1 MLETISIFIHLG
13 YLSLY
18 LIYLKFLNQLSKE
31 KIIFILLL
39 VYFFLPGRFSTLQ
52 VFDIY
57 FSKIYILI
65 FLFPLFIN
73 EIINLFKNLKNKK
86 NINFTVF
93 LIFVP
98 AAYLM
103 LFFLKSKTLA
113 NLGFNLHF
121 KNYFLD
127 LLNTV
132 IFLIFI
138 FNDKKLNLKQMSKYV
153 EKFIFIA
160 SIFLIF
166 ELFVFLLF
174 KIKNI
179 NFYDTNGAF
188 NSIFFPSFF
197 VTSLFTGIAILF
209 AIYNFVKYKKYWNL
223 PIIFLL
229 SSIII
234 FNIESRAIILSL
246 AISSLILIFVLFKKN
261 IVMRFSIIFLFLFI
275 SKISFNFDQCTY
287 LESNFF
293 KTLKNFQI
301 NPKNLC
307 DYESSYYRLGL
318 LHREID
324 VILSN
329 LPFGVG
335 PGVGKFYYNDIDT
348 LNYLYPD
355 KINGNKLREI
365 YADILDVH
373 FENTQIYPPQA
384 SNLFTDVLMSYGIFI
399 IIFIFYFFK
408 FVSKTYGISKNNFMN
423 IYSIGILFIFLNF
436 IFNSTSGLIM
446 LQILMTLLA
455 LTYRSEKDVQKI

>member
-13 YLSLY
+13 YLTLY
-18 LIYLKFLNQLSKE
+18 LIYLKFLNILSKE

-39 VYFFLPGRFSTLQ
+39 AYFFLPGRFSTLQ

-57 FSKIYILI
+57 FSKIYIFI
-65 FLFPLFIN
+65 FLLPLFFK
-73 EIINLFKNLKNKK
+73 EIINLILNFKNNK
-86 NINFTVF
+86 NINFSLF
-93 LIFVP
+93 LILIPV
-98 AAYLM
+98 AYLI
-103 LFFLKSKTLA
+103 LFFLKSKTLT

-127 LLNTV
+127 LVNTV
-132 IFLIFI
+132 IFLIFL
-138 FNDKKLNLKQMSKYV
+138 FNDKKLDLKQISKHV
-153 EKFIFIA
+153 DKFILLA

-166 ELFVFLLF
+166 ELLVFVLF
-174 KIKNI
+174 KLNDI
-179 NFYDTNGAF
+179 NFYDTSGAF

-209 AIYNFVKYKKYWNL
+209 AIYNLVKHKKFWYL
-223 PIIFLL
+223 PIIFFL
-229 SSIII
+229 SSIIL
-234 FNIESRAIILSL
+234 FNIESRAIVLSL

-261 IVMRFSIIFLFLFI
+261 IIIRFSIIFLFLFI

-287 LESNFF
+287 VESNFF
-293 KTLKNFQI
+293 KILKNFQI
-301 NPKNLC
+301 NSKNLC

-335 PGVGKFYYNDIDT
+335 PGLGKFHFNDLDT
-348 LNYLYPD
+348 LNYLYSNTNYGD
-355 KINGNKLREI
+355 KLREI

-384 SNLFTDVLMSYGIFI
+384 SNLFTDLLMSYGVFI
-399 IIFIFYFFK
+399 IIFIIYFFK
-408 FVSKTYGISKNNFMN
+408 FVSKTYGISKNNFVN

-455 LTYRSEKDVQKI
+455 LSYRNEKNV